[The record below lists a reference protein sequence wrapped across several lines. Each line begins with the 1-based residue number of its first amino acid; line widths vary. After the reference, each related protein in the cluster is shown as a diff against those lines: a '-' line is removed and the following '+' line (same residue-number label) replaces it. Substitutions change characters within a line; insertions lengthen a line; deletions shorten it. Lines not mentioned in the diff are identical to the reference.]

1 MADVSIAYKGNTI
14 AALDGTGSKTLKT
27 AGTYCEG
34 DIAVSYAP
42 RSRTYEL
49 TLAKASG
56 WVLLTALDEDVLAH
70 INDPVL
76 TVSLLN
82 VSGYA
87 YEYYSVSM
95 AVASN
100 SAQNMVNSYPAYGIC
115 ARQTSETLTQMLNL
129 FYPANKTDT
138 STGLGGAQFR
148 INGGKYYF
156 RPADGYLRAGTYKLT
171 FTW

>member
-1 MADVSIAYKGNTI
+1 MGNVNIAYKGGTI
-14 AALDGTGSKTLKT
+14 AEMDGAGTKTLKT

-34 DIAVSYAP
+34 DIQVDYAP
-42 RSRTYEL
+42 RSRSYEL

-70 INDPVL
+70 IDAPGLV
-76 TVSLLN
+76 VSLMN

-87 YEYYSVSM
+87 YEYYSASM

-100 SAQNMVNSYPAYGIC
+100 TPQNSANGHLMYGTSVRQN
-115 ARQTSETLTQMLNL
+115 SETSTPSINIY
-129 FYPANKTDT
+129 YPPNKTDT
-138 STGLGGAQFR
+138 STSLSGAIFR
-148 INGGKYYF
+148 IDGNKYYF
-156 RPADGYLRAGTYKLT
+156 RPADGYVRSGTYRLT

>member
-1 MADVSIAYKGNTI
+1 MSDVSIAYKGNTI

-56 WVLLTALDEDVLAH
+56 WVLLTTLDDDVLEH
-70 INDPVL
+70 INDSRFA
-76 TVSLLN
+76 VSLTN
-82 VSGYA
+82 MDGYA
-87 YEYYSVSM
+87 YEYYSISM
-95 AVASN
+95 AIASN
-100 SAQNMVNSYPAYGIC
+100 TAQNMVNSYPVYGIC
-115 ARQTSETLTQMLNL
+115 ARQTSETLTQMLNM

-138 STGLGGAQFR
+138 SIGLGGAPFR
-148 INGGKYYF
+148 IDGDKYYF
-156 RPADGYLRAGTYKLT
+156 RPADGYVRSGTYRLT